1 METETT
7 LEGVLKGGQAS
18 GETEEVLE
26 EKEEPKEELEEK
38 KEEEV
43 DPFTAENFESRVQAS
58 VDKGLNTYREK
69 RESDTAIIR
78 SLQTQV
84 REAKVTKGG
93 THLNQLMKAITD
105 SDEAVSVGADKLV
118 ERKEA
123 FDEIVKIAK
132 SNDEK
137 SAEIEETAEFIK
149 GITENLSQHVVKEFG
164 LDDANPNIRASNGVK
179 LLDEAIAAINHNQD
193 FLMTVESFLPKG
205 DELRTQ
211 IEEIVEGLAEF
222 DTEKSKKLY
231 LKDKVQGVK
240 VVRKKLPTPSDGSGG
255 VDLFKMGS
263 TDLIMRGLQK
273 MNTEK

>member
-1 METETT
+1 MGTETT

-38 KEEEV
+38 KEEEA

-93 THLNQLMKAITD
+93 TNLNQLMKAITD
-105 SDEAVSVGADKLV
+105 SDEEVSVGADKLV

-149 GITENLSQHVVKEFG
+149 GIMGNLPQRVVKEFG

-179 LLDEAIAAINHNQD
+179 LLDEAIAAVNHNQD
-193 FLMTVESFLPKG
+193 FLMTIESFLPKG

-255 VDLFKMGS
+255 VDLSKMGS